1 MFWKKKTVG
10 TETPA
15 TKVEPSKKKVKPLS
29 PREILRQQ
37 IEQLAP
43 GGVIKY
49 KFPETFGGNLAV
61 IELNPQYPQKG
72 HKYILSSEKLIDDK
86 PTGTKSRL
94 FDYDNPK
101 GLANWVMERMGQ
113 PFIVAEKGSEEPGQT

>member
-1 MFWKKKTVG
+1 MFWKKKTVEAG
-10 TETPA
+10 TPA

-29 PREILRQQ
+29 PREIMRQQ

-43 GGVIKY
+43 GEVLKY
-49 KFPETFGGNLAV
+49 RFPETFGGNLAV

-72 HKYILSSEKLIDDK
+72 HKYILSSDKLIDDK
-86 PTGTKSRL
+86 PTDRKSRL

-101 GLANWVMERMGQ
+101 GLASWVIERMGQ
-113 PFIVAEKGSEEPGQT
+113 PFTAAEK